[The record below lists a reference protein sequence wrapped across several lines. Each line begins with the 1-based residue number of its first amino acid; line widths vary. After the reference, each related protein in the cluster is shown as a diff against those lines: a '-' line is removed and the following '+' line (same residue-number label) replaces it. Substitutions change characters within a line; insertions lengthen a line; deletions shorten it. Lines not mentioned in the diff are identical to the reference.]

1 MMNEDRL
8 AVLEARIEA
17 LEATAHLPK
26 YMDAQQVCDLVGIR
40 RTKFQQMRADG
51 TAPPALFFG
60 TRSMRFD
67 RDDVMKWAEQF
78 KEAV

>member
-1 MMNEDRL
+1 MTDHRIAE
-8 AVLEARIEA
+8 LEARVDA

-26 YMDAQQVCDLVGIR
+26 YMDAEQVCDLVGIR
-40 RTKFQQMRADG
+40 RSKFQQMRREG

-67 RDDVMKWAEQF
+67 RDDVMQWAQQF
-78 KEAV
+78 KEVL